1 MQTKYSTL
9 QKEQEIN
16 QLTLEK
22 EIDQLKLSQQKWTI
36 GGLGLG
42 LGVLSFLIYSLI
54 QQKKKIQFQNIAISK
69 SADEKDILLREIH
82 HRVKNN
88 LQVVSSLLGIQG
100 RSVKDKK
107 AKDAIQEG
115 RARVQSMSLIHQSLY
130 KKDNLTGIEMQPYI
144 EKLSEHLL
152 STYQVEDGHIDIKT
166 IVDDITLDVETVV
179 PIGLII
185 NELMS
190 NALKYAFP
198 DGQDGTISISLM
210 ERDNILHMSV
220 TDDGIGLDEETLKTK
235 TESFGH
241 SLIRAFKNKLD
252 AELAITSDQGTQI
265 NLKINNYKKV
275 TF

>member
-1 MQTKYSTL
+1 MCSRCICPSSKIFGGGNSDTINSKERQKLESEMQTKYSTL

-115 RARVQSMSLIHQSLY
+115 RARVQSMSLIHQNLY
-130 KKDNLTGIEMQPYI
+130 KKDNLTGIRCNRI
-144 EKLSEHLL
+144 
-152 STYQVEDGHIDIKT
+152 
-166 IVDDITLDVETVV
+166 
-179 PIGLII
+179 
-185 NELMS
+185 
-190 NALKYAFP
+190 
-198 DGQDGTISISLM
+198 
-210 ERDNILHMSV
+210 
-220 TDDGIGLDEETLKTK
+220 
-235 TESFGH
+235 
-241 SLIRAFKNKLD
+241 
-252 AELAITSDQGTQI
+252 
-265 NLKINNYKKV
+265 
-275 TF
+275 